1 MPSPDDEIRAFWS
14 LFRAT
19 ANELAASESADCAA
33 YDLLLAGLQK
43 VDAGLSLEFSAP
55 DRGAGELIVTADGNR
70 DLFPIARA
78 VVAAAPEVDGWTI
91 RALKPRLGLPET
103 ARWGDLTVNI
113 DTMVFEPLEN
123 DESQLGLRIF
133 VPGLDPKDA
142 DAAHNAV
149 LRALDH
155 ALGEEMFAVRVHHT
169 EVVPLPVDGSADDYI
184 TIRDLERFIEWRDR
198 RRGGD
203 N

>member
-1 MPSPDDEIRAFWS
+1 VPSPDDEIRAFWS

-19 ANELAASESADCAA
+19 ASELAASESADSAA

-55 DRGAGELIVTADGNR
+55 DRGASELIVTADGNQ

-78 VVAAAPEVDGWTI
+78 VAAAAPEVAGWTI

-103 ARWGDLTVNI
+103 ARWGV
-113 DTMVFEPLEN
+113 
-123 DESQLGLRIF
+123 F
-133 VPGLDPKDA
+133 VPGLDPEDA

-155 ALGEEMFAVRVHHT
+155 ALGEEMFAVRVYHT
-169 EVVPLPVDGSADDYI
+169 EVVPLPVDASTDDYI
-184 TIRDLERFIEWRDR
+184 TIRDLESFIEWRDR

>member
-1 MPSPDDEIRAFWS
+1 M
-14 LFRAT
+14 
-19 ANELAASESADCAA
+19 
-33 YDLLLAGLQK
+33 
-43 VDAGLSLEFSAP
+43 
-55 DRGAGELIVTADGNR
+55 
-70 DLFPIARA
+70 
-78 VVAAAPEVDGWTI
+78 VAAAPEVDGWTI

-123 DESQLGLRIF
+123 DESELGLRIF

-155 ALGEEMFAVRVHHT
+155 ALGEEKFAVRVYHT
-169 EVVPLPVDGSADDYI
+169 EVVPLPVAASADDYI
-184 TIRDLERFIEWRDR
+184 TIRDLESFIDWRDR

>member
-1 MPSPDDEIRAFWS
+1 M
-14 LFRAT
+14 
-19 ANELAASESADCAA
+19 
-33 YDLLLAGLQK
+33 
-43 VDAGLSLEFSAP
+43 
-55 DRGAGELIVTADGNR
+55 IVTADGNR

-78 VVAAAPEVDGWTI
+78 VAAAAPEVEGWTI

-123 DESQLGLRIF
+123 DESELGLRIF
-133 VPGLDPKDA
+133 VPGLNPKDA

-155 ALGEEMFAVRVHHT
+155 ALGEEMFAVRVCTTQRWSHFRWMR
-169 EVVPLPVDGSADDYI
+169 LPTITSRSAI
-184 TIRDLERFIEWRDR
+184 SESFIEWRDR

>member
-1 MPSPDDEIRAFWS
+1 VPSPDDEIRAFWP

-19 ANELAASESADCAA
+19 ASDLAASESADSAA

-55 DRGAGELIVTADGNR
+55 DQGACELIVTADGDP

-78 VVAAAPEVDGWTI
+78 VVAAAPEVEGWTI

-133 VPGLDPKDA
+133 VPGLDPEDA

-155 ALGEEMFAVRVHHT
+155 ALGEERFAVSVHHT
-169 EVVPLPVDGSADDYI
+169 EVVPLPVDASADDYI
-184 TIRDLERFIEWRDR
+184 PISDLENFIEWRER